1 MLGPLSPGVV
11 FVLDSLFSNP
21 ETSLISPS
29 NSDAVF
35 EHILYVPV
43 FSSMRDGWDDGGH
56 EMQAY

>member
-11 FVLDSLFSNP
+11 FVLDSLFSHP

-29 NSDAVF
+29 NSDAVS

-43 FSSMRDGWDDGGH
+43 FSSMRNGWDAGGD